1 MTANRA
7 DAASKSANRRTIFL
21 FEDELDVRAS
31 LSDQMDDLSYRVIGD
46 GHRAMALLDGT
57 ELIYLLFTDI
67 VMPGGL
73 NALNG
78 LDLARRVRER
88 KHGITV
94 IYVTGYSDDTLARA
108 GPLDD
113 DAVVR
118 CKPYNSKAMA
128 AASGRAMKS

>member
-1 MTANRA
+1 MTTNRA
-7 DAASKSANRRTIFL
+7 DAASKSANRRTILL
-21 FEDELDVRAS
+21 FEDELDVHAS

-46 GHRAMALLDGT
+46 GHRAIVLLDGT

-73 NALNG
+73 NG

-88 KHGITV
+88 KHGVTV
-94 IYVTGYSDDTLARA
+94 IYITGYSDDTLARA

-113 DAVVR
+113 DAVAR
-118 CKPYNSKAMA
+118 CKPYNSEAMA
-128 AASGRAMKS
+128 AASGRTMKS